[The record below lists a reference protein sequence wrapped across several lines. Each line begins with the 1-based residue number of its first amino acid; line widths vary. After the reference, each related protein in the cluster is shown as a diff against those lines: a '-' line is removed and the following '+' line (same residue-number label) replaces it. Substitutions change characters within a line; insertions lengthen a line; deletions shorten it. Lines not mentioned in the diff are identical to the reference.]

1 MDEDKAR
8 VSYECASCQGTGE
21 TSADIKHTSECK
33 NKIGFPKKICA
44 KTGQAPHATVE
55 AKK

>member
-1 MDEDKAR
+1 VDEDKAR